1 MGYKENKN
9 LIDSFVYA
17 NFNYSPLVWHFC
29 PAKSLRKIEKIQK
42 RAFTK
47 RTNLNPKFLKDIFQ
61 KTKWLTYKPSNIKIH
76 CHNTIRYGDKSLTTL
91 GPRIWSSLTKE
102 VKVGPHLP

>member
-29 PAKSLRKIEKIQK
+29 PAKSLRKIEKYK
-42 RAFTK
+42 K
-47 RTNLNPKFLKDIFQ
+47 EHLHKERT
-61 KTKWLTYKPSNIKIH
+61 
-76 CHNTIRYGDKSLTTL
+76 
-91 GPRIWSSLTKE
+91 
-102 VKVGPHLP
+102 